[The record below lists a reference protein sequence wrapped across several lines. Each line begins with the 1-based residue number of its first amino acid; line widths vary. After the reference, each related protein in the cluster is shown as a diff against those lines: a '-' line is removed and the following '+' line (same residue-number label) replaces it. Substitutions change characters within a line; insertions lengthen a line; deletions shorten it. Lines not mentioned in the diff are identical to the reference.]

1 MSLINKSNVK
11 RFILE
16 RWASKR
22 SHEITRVSNE
32 AFVAVE
38 AGLVRVIDRLIDEHP
53 SKGKTFQ
60 P

>member
-1 MSLINKSNVK
+1 MSLINRSKVK
-11 RFILE
+11 QFILE

-22 SHEITRVSNE
+22 AHMLTRVSNE

-38 AGLVRVIDRLIDEHP
+38 AALIRAVDRMIDEHP